1 MFMVFPEELRGTTH
15 LSVSSDGRWAAAYA
29 TMTTL
34 ERDAHGNVF
43 LPAGLMNPGEQIPV
57 FPDHQSRLRL
67 GLAESIVE
75 PGGVRAAVHLDL
87 TVPEARAL
95 AGRIGK
101 GAQVFASMEATG
113 AGEKDLGPMERI
125 EAGGSV
131 VVGPCSLRPVWIL
144 TGLALGVSNPVV
156 RLAGANVK
164 PPDFGMALFGNRKE

>member
-75 PGGVRAAVHLDL
+75 PGGVKAAVHLDL

-95 AGRIGK
+95 AERIAR
-101 GAQVFASMEATG
+101 GAPVFASMEVTG
-113 AGEKDLGPMERI
+113 VGGKDLGPMERI

-131 VVGPCSLRPVWIL
+131 VVGPCCLRPVWIL

-164 PPDFGMALFGNRKE
+164 PPDYAMEQFGYRKE